1 VTEMTDSGHAVNE
14 AWPPG
19 GEGMADGRA
28 PNTPTEHAP
37 DSARSA
43 REQRILEAAGAL
55 LARWGYL
62 KTTVEDVAREAGVGK
77 GTIYLHWKDKTA
89 LFRAAIWH
97 ASKQVT
103 EDMMRRVTTDPEGGQ
118 FYRLWTHGMVAVYA
132 NPLLAAVMSGRTD
145 ILRGL
150 VDSLDAGTVSELFG
164 NSEAQ
169 IERLQEVGLI
179 RSDLPPRI
187 VSFFITSLKIG
198 IIDAA
203 SFAPAVR
210 APTPDEL
217 TEALSDLMRRW
228 LEPERPP
235 ADSTIGKRIIGEWLE
250 QTNAI
255 FGQGEDPKE

>member
-1 VTEMTDSGHAVNE
+1 
-14 AWPPG
+14 
-19 GEGMADGRA
+19 MADGR
-28 PNTPTEHAP
+28 PQNTPTESASG
-37 DSARSA
+37 SARNA
-43 REQRILEAAGAL
+43 RELRILEAAAAL

-118 FYRLWTHGMVAVYA
+118 FYRLWTHGMVAVYS
-132 NPLLAAVMSGRTD
+132 NPLLAAVMTGRTD

-150 VDSLDAGTVSELFG
+150 VDSLDASTVSHLFG

-169 IERLQEVGLI
+169 IGRLQRAGLI
-179 RSDLPPRI
+179 RGDLAPHI

-203 SFAPAVR
+203 AFAPAVR

-217 TEALSDLMRRW
+217 TETLSELMRRW
-228 LEPERPP
+228 LEPDRPP
-235 ADSTIGKRIIGEWLE
+235 TDSSVGKRIIGEWLE

-255 FGQGEDPKE
+255 FGQSEDSKE

>member
-1 VTEMTDSGHAVNE
+1 MANPRSPDTPVE
-14 AWPPG
+14 A
-19 GEGMADGRA
+19 
-28 PNTPTEHAP
+28 AP
-37 DSARSA
+37 DGVRSA
-43 REQRILEAAGAL
+43 RELRILEAAATL

-103 EDMMRRVTTDPEGGQ
+103 DDMMRRVTADPEGGQ
-118 FYRLWTHGMVAVYA
+118 FYRLWTHGMVAVYSD
-132 NPLLAAVMSGRTD
+132 PLLATVMSGRTD

-150 VDSLDAGTVSELFG
+150 VDSLDPGTVSELYG

-169 IERLQEVGLI
+169 IERLQGAGLI
-179 RSDLPPRI
+179 RGDLPAHI

-203 SFAPAVR
+203 ALAPAVR

-217 TEALSDLMRRW
+217 TDALSDLMRRW
-228 LEPERPP
+228 LEPDRPP
-235 ADSTIGKRIIGEWLE
+235 ADSTVGKRIIGEWLE

-255 FGQGEDPKE
+255 FGQSEDSKE